1 MSGESIESN
10 LVVIETVEDIS
21 NKRTLGDTSFDQSLS
36 PRGIP
41 APESKRSN
49 TEPSVPNTSVTT
61 KLVTEDV
68 LIANLESMFQRFES
82 KIDLKFAHLESRLES
97 FDLRISELE
106 QNSSS
111 QNIRI
116 ENLLSRAE
124 DLEQQGA
131 DVEQRLAS
139 VESSLSATDESWQ
152 PAGTP
157 DTKILLLGDSNSGGN
172 IKFVQ
177 ERGTLGRALPG
188 FSEF

>member
-36 PRGIP
+36 PGTP

-49 TEPSVPNTSVTT
+49 TEPSVPNTSVTS

-82 KIDLKFAHLESRLES
+82 QIDLKFAHLESRLES
-97 FDLRISELE
+97 FNLRISELE

-111 QNIRI
+111 QNILI

-124 DLEQQGA
+124 DLEQQVA
-131 DVEQRLAS
+131 DL
-139 VESSLSATDESWQ
+139 
-152 PAGTP
+152 
-157 DTKILLLGDSNSGGN
+157 
-172 IKFVQ
+172 
-177 ERGTLGRALPG
+177 
-188 FSEF
+188 